1 MDPGTKQ
8 IADMLEDVKAAVE
21 ENRFSDAAVTVQ
33 NEVSQH
39 PEWIDDRLQAEIGL
53 IEKQIEYKTVL
64 HDWEYFRVMKL
75 VYRYCEQLYATEEIC
90 RPDDFELDRELPDK
104 DVIWWCWLQGL
115 EQAPEIVRACYHS
128 LKKMGRRIV
137 VLTEE
142 NLAEYVRLPE
152 WIMEAKTQ
160 GRIDNTRYS
169 DLIRIELL
177 TTRGGTWIDATV
189 FCSDSAVISDTLAH
203 ASLFAYSFLMRDSVS
218 DCMMFDNWFLHCSK
232 PSRILTETKRMLWA
246 YWRNETGLRHY
257 FLFHLLFSIACRR
270 NPEELAQ
277 IPLYSNEPVHML
289 QLEMLKPYE
298 EHRWQQICGMSG
310 IHKLTYKYDREQ
322 NLDGTM
328 LEHILKCGM

>member
-1 MDPGTKQ
+1 MDSGMRL
-8 IADMLEDVKAAVE
+8 IASMVNDVKTAVE
-21 ENRFSDAAVTVQ
+21 ENRFSDAAIAIQ
-33 NEVSQH
+33 RLVSQH
-39 PEWIDDRLQAEIGL
+39 PEWIDDRLQAELAL
-53 IEKQIEYKTVL
+53 IEKHMEYKRTL

-75 VYRYCEQLYATEEIC
+75 VYQYCEKLYATEAIC
-90 RPDDFELDRELPDK
+90 RPDDFDPDRELLDR

-115 EQAPEIVRACYHS
+115 EQAPEVVQACYHS
-128 LKKMGRRIV
+128 LKKLGRRIV

-152 WIMEAKTQ
+152 WIMEARAE
-160 GRIDNTRYS
+160 GRINNTHYT
-169 DLIRIELL
+169 DIIRAELL

-189 FCSDSAVISDTLAH
+189 FCSDATVISDTLAH

-218 DCMMFDNWFLHCSK
+218 DCMMFDSWFLHCSK

-246 YWRNETGLRHY
+246 YWKNESSLRHY

-270 NPEELAQ
+270 NPEELAL

-322 NLDGTM
+322 KLDGTM
-328 LEHILKCGM
+328 LEHLLKCGM